1 MDRRTVLGAGGVL
14 AATGVL
20 AACGGSTGD
29 SSGEAANSTADVSAD
44 QPTSNGGSGSD
55 SVSAA
60 QIPVGGG
67 VVLEE
72 AAVVV
77 VQPEEGTFLAYT
89 AVCPHQGCLVGEVV
103 DNTIVCPCHD
113 SLFAATDGAVI
124 QGPALQG
131 LTKATLTID
140 GDTISVA

>member
-20 AACGGSTGD
+20 AACGGSSTESTGD
-29 SSGEAANSTADVSAD
+29 VEGPSAPAD
-44 QPTSNGGSGSD
+44 QPGANGVGGSGSVMA
-55 SVSAA
+55 SQV
-60 QIPVGGG
+60 PVGGG

-77 VQPEEGTFLAYT
+77 VQPQEGNFMAFT
-89 AVCPHQGCLVGEVV
+89 AVCPHQGCLVSEVV

-113 SLFAATDGAVI
+113 SLFSATDGAVI

-131 LTKATLTID
+131 LTQATLSID
-140 GDTISVA
+140 GDVISVA